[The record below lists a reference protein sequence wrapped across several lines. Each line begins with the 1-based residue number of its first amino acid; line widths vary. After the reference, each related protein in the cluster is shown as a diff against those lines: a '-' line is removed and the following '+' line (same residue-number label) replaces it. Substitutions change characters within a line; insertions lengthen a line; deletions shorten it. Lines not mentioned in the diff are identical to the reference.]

1 MEQARLLST
10 TTILTALIWVSADSL
25 VNESVSVFVTFD
37 LTSAAGAQDMLL
49 EVTAPGGAFELEV
62 SGPRRVVEAVQQQ
75 APLKIRLR
83 VQDRSVIGPDRIRL
97 DRAWLKQELSEQFSE
112 FKKLTVVSIRPDSIP
127 VIVDRWVTVDADLVL
142 GRLSLAYEV
151 EPQLKRST
159 VAARLRQSDL
169 DRLPEGRPLQL
180 DISGDVERLLKE
192 QSVGQSVSIPVTIDA
207 RKWGSDTQ
215 LTPNVVEVTATIKAQ
230 RRTVE
235 ISTVPILV
243 AVSFANLEKP
253 YAAVSPEGE
262 PLTLITRTISV
273 TGPTEAVNRLER
285 GLTRAYGTI
294 HLKEADLDA
303 LNELKILTPNI
314 QLPAE
319 IELVGSVDPV
329 HLRLVDK
336 SVPRSLP

>member
-37 LTSAAGAQDMLL
+37 LTPAAGAQDMLM
-49 EVTAPGGAFELEV
+49 EVTAPGAFELEV
-62 SGPRRVVEAVQQQ
+62 SGPRRVVEAVQEQ
-75 APLKIRLR
+75 APLEIRLR
-83 VQDRSVIGPDRIRL
+83 VQDRPTIGPDRIRL
-97 DRAWLKQELSEQFSE
+97 DRAWLKQELSEQFSD

-159 VAARLRQSDL
+159 VAVRLRKSDL
-169 DRLPEGRPLQL
+169 DQLPEERPLQL

-192 QSVGQSVSIPVTIDA
+192 QSVGESVTIPVTIDA
-207 RKWGSDTQ
+207 RKLGSETQ

-243 AVSFANLEKP
+243 AVSFANLAKP

-294 HLKEADLDA
+294 HLKEADLDS
-303 LNELKILTPNI
+303 LNELKLLTPDI
-314 QLPAE
+314 HLPTE

-336 SVPRSLP
+336 SVPSTLP